1 MIETIV
7 DSIRVNLVTQNRVLF
22 LREVEGDRH
31 LPIWIGEFEAHAIA
45 MELQGMSAQRPM
57 PYDLVKSLVGELSG
71 TISRVVVTDL
81 SQDIFYARVVVQV
94 GGQTVEIDSRPSD
107 AIAIAVRARCP
118 ILVDDLVMDR
128 AGISIA
134 SDDDAAD
141 DDATG
146 DAGEESLS
154 PDQLGVFREFI
165 NTLDLDDFEKRSSSS

>member
-71 TISRVVVTDL
+71 SITRVVVTDL
-81 SQDIFYARVVVQV
+81 AQDIFYARVVVQV

-107 AIAIAVRARCP
+107 AIAIAVRAKCP

-134 SDDDAAD
+134 TDDDGDDDDA
-141 DDATG
+141 G
-146 DAGEESLS
+146 QGGETLS
-154 PDQLGVFREFI
+154 ADQLGIFREFI
-165 NTLDLDDFEKRSSSS
+165 NTLDHDDFERRSTS

>member
-7 DSIRVNLVTQNRVLF
+7 DSIRVNLVTQSRVLF

-71 TISRVVVTDL
+71 SITRVVVTDL

-107 AIAIAVRARCP
+107 AIAIAVRAKCP

-134 SDDDAAD
+134 SEDDGGDDDAS
-141 DDATG
+141 
-146 DAGEESLS
+146 GEGGEMLS
-154 PDQLGVFREFI
+154 ADQLGIFREFI
-165 NTLDLDDFEKRSSSS
+165 NTLDHDDFDRRSTS

>member
-45 MELQGMSAQRPM
+45 MELQGMTAQRPM

-71 TISRVVVTDL
+71 TIARVMVTDL
-81 SQDIFYARVVVQV
+81 AQDIFYAKVVVTV
-94 GGQTVEIDSRPSD
+94 GGQTVEVDSRPSD

-134 SDDDAAD
+134 GE
-141 DDATG
+141 DDATD
-146 DAGEESLS
+146 DAVGEDGEATLS
-154 PDQLGVFREFI
+154 ADELGIFREFI
-165 NTLDLDDFEKRSSSS
+165 NTLDSDDLERRSPS

>member
-71 TISRVVVTDL
+71 TIARVVVTDL

-94 GGQTVEIDSRPSD
+94 GGQTVEIDARPSD
-107 AIAIAVRARCP
+107 AIAIAVRAKCP

-134 SDDDAAD
+134 SEDDGDDDGAGGDGEQLSAD
-141 DDATG
+141 
-146 DAGEESLS
+146 E
-154 PDQLGVFREFI
+154 LGIFREFI
-165 NTLDLDDFEKRSSSS
+165 NTLDLDDFEKRSASS